1 MTSTATRGLFTRG
14 SVVRDP
20 AKEYKGY
27 TDDSGLY
34 RPTID
39 EVEKQLES
47 QWCGCGAKPG
57 HNLRPSEVCDPH
69 KVPRSMVMPGI
80 GFGPHGFDTYLADSI
95 PNICSDYPVM
105 WNVADRDV
113 QEDAMDPDMWGKP
126 TSDTRHAG
134 DPWLPMEVRYPG
146 V

>member
-1 MTSTATRGLFTRG
+1 MLAHTKMTSTATRGLFTRG

-57 HNLRPSEVCDPH
+57 HNLR
-69 KVPRSMVMPGI
+69 RMPWIPTCGAS
-80 GFGPHGFDTYLADSI
+80 PLQTLA
-95 PNICSDYPVM
+95 M
-105 WNVADRDV
+105 
-113 QEDAMDPDMWGKP
+113 
-126 TSDTRHAG
+126 
-134 DPWLPMEVRYPG
+134 L
-146 V
+146 